1 MISTENTVFD
11 KQTSLSLNTDKTVE
25 AKMKM
30 DSISERIKKKRA
42 ELNLTQ
48 VELAEKTGIKQQS
61 LQQIE
66 AGVTK
71 RPRFLL
77 EIAKA
82 LGCDPHWL
90 MYGDSS
96 DKAA

>member
-1 MISTENTVFD
+1 ME
-11 KQTSLSLNTDKTVE
+11 
-25 AKMKM
+25 
-30 DSISERIKKKRA
+30 SISDRIKAKRA

-48 VELAEKTGIKQQS
+48 VELAGLTGIRQQS

-77 EIAKA
+77 EIATA
-82 LGCDPHWL
+82 LKCDPHWL
-90 MYGDSS
+90 LYGEKP
-96 DKAA
+96 KAA